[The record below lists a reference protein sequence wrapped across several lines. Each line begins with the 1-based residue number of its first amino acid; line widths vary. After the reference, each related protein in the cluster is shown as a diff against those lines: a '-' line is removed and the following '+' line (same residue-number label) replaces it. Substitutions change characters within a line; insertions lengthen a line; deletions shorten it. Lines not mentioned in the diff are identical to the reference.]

1 MTLIETYLR
10 AVAAQLPADTRDD
23 IVAELRDELLTRMEA
38 REAELGRPLTG
49 AEQEAVLRELGH
61 PLAVAARF
69 GSGPQHL
76 VGPELFPWWMFG
88 VRAALTMLVVISVIG
103 VVVRVLI
110 GDADAGRAIAQAFH
124 GLFTGAITVVG
135 VATIVAWII
144 ERQSEKPRFL
154 TRWRVRDLGVF
165 EVGLFGRDWNT
176 RAGSTTEAMTGSGTI
191 GSSKMPPTARAITS
205 AAAWSVFLLWWTGVL
220 GGEFR
225 PQALGGAFVADGV
238 DYGRLITDLVGQVYL
253 FVVAWAAALIVF
265 HLARAALRPGPRAT
279 AAGDLVF
286 ACVGLGFALWVAL
299 QSPLAPVVAVDSL
312 AEFADRVR
320 NMIQT
325 RELVLSTVVMI
336 GVASSI
342 VGEVFNVLG
351 AARRLALGR

>member
-1 MTLIETYLR
+1 MTLVETYLR

-38 REAELGRPLTG
+38 REAELGRPLSE

-69 GSGPQHL
+69 GSGPQQL

-88 VRAALTMLVVISVIG
+88 VRAALTVLVVISVIG

-110 GDADAGRAIAQAFH
+110 GDADAGQATAQAFH

-154 TRWRVRDLGVF
+154 TQWRVRDLGVF
-165 EVGLFGRDWNT
+165 EVGLFGRDWNART
-176 RAGSTTEAMTGSGTI
+176 GTTTGAMTGSGTI
-191 GSSKMPPTARAITS
+191 GRSTMSPTARAIAS

-225 PQALGGAFVADGV
+225 PQDLGGLVVADGV
-238 DYGRLITDLVGQVYL
+238 DYGRLVADLVGQVYP
-253 FVVAWAAALIVF
+253 FVVAWVAAMIVF
-265 HLARAALRPGPRAT
+265 HLARAALHPGPRTT

-286 ACVGLGFALWVAL
+286 ACVGLGFTLWIWL
-299 QSPLAPVVAVDSL
+299 YSPLGSVVAVDSF
-312 AEFADRVR
+312 AEVESRVR
-320 NMIQT
+320 QMFHT
-325 RELVLSTVVMI
+325 RELVVPTVVMI
-336 GVASSI
+336 GVATSI
-342 VGEVFNVLG
+342 VGEAFNVLG